1 MTLDAA
7 ERGLRALLNDE
18 QGVDL
23 SRVRVPCL
31 SRRAGI
37 GDASPA
43 AQAWLLRGAAKAALQ
58 LTGSRAP
65 VPVLRCST
73 GRVMGF
79 TRGLDTRPRFR
90 GQIRTTAR
98 RFLLSSESTSRRAWL
113 HLLAPAMSPCAGGFG
128 LQQQAGRQGC
138 GDRSQAIWP
147 VSRPDRCGLLTYLR
161 FV

>member
-23 SRVRVPCL
+23 SRARVPCL

-65 VPVLRCST
+65 VPRCKRHFATPRLVTYSTCAAKAVVCTSVLT
-73 GRVMGF
+73 HE
-79 TRGLDTRPRFR
+79 LPR
-90 GQIRTTAR
+90 
-98 RFLLSSESTSRRAWL
+98 
-113 HLLAPAMSPCAGGFG
+113 
-128 LQQQAGRQGC
+128 
-138 GDRSQAIWP
+138 
-147 VSRPDRCGLLTYLR
+147 
-161 FV
+161 